1 MAVYNGDSTFSIEPR
16 WFIKEIRMKGA
27 RKLPQLNFR
36 WPEKDIEIVKQ
47 WAEKNGRSLN
57 NEVHRIVMDFL
68 KKEGVTNAN

>member
-1 MAVYNGDSTFSIEPR
+1 
-16 WFIKEIRMKGA
+16 MKGA

-36 WPEKDIEIVKQ
+36 WPEKDIEAVKQ

-68 KKEGVTNAN
+68 KKEGVLDAK

>member
-1 MAVYNGDSTFSIEPR
+1 
-16 WFIKEIRMKGA
+16 MKGA

-36 WPEKDIEIVKQ
+36 WPEKDIEAVKQ

-68 KKEGVTNAN
+68 KKEGALDAK

>member
-1 MAVYNGDSTFSIEPR
+1 
-16 WFIKEIRMKGA
+16 MKGA

-36 WPEKDIEIVKQ
+36 WPEKDIELVKQ

-68 KKEGVTNAN
+68 KKEGAINAN